1 MADRIDPENSWE
13 IENKDSSDRRA
24 SPLGELIAEIDQELQ
39 TGPNLI
45 SAGNEVEKSPKEH
58 ASGQRQ
64 YIKFT
69 LDEIVLGIPLA
80 NAVEIEQLSEITP
93 LPRLPQWVL
102 GICTIRGE
110 IISVVDLRGFFQMP
124 SRSLKSV
131 TPLIV
136 IQNQGQKTSLMVD
149 KIMGLLSI
157 DPSDPGMQ
165 ANALTESK
173 LLPYTSGVF
182 FSGNELIYLLDVEK
196 LLTSARM
203 NSFGEEQDNTTDV
216 SY

>member
-1 MADRIDPENSWE
+1 MADRIDPANSWE
-13 IENKDSSDRRA
+13 IENKDSSDRRE
-24 SPLGELIAEIDQELQ
+24 SSLGELIAEIDQALQ
-39 TGPNLI
+39 IGPNLI
-45 SAGNEVEKSPKEH
+45 PAGNEVEKSPKEH

-64 YIKFT
+64 YIKFI
-69 LDEIVLGIPLA
+69 LDEIVLGLPLI
-80 NAVEIEQLSEITP
+80 NALEIEQLSEITP
-93 LPRLPQWVL
+93 LPNLPQWML
-102 GICTIRGE
+102 GICNIRGE

-136 IQNQGQKTSLMVD
+136 IQNKAQKTSIMVD

-196 LLTSARM
+196 LLASARM
-203 NSFGEEQDNTTDV
+203 NSFGEEQVNTTDV

>member
-1 MADRIDPENSWE
+1 MTDRIDPQNSWE
-13 IENKDSSDRRA
+13 IKNKDSSDRRA
-24 SPLGELIAEIDQELQ
+24 SPLCELIAEIDRELP

-45 SAGNEVEKSPKEH
+45 PDGNEGKKSPEKH
-58 ASGQRQ
+58 LTGQRQ
-64 YIKFT
+64 YIKFL
-69 LDEIVLGIPLA
+69 LDKIVLGIPLT
-80 NAVEIEQLSEITP
+80 NALEIEQLSEITP
-93 LPRLPQWVL
+93 LPSLPQWIL
-102 GICTIRGE
+102 GICNIRGE

-124 SRSLKSV
+124 LSSLKSV

-136 IQNQGQKTSLMVD
+136 IRNKAQKTSIRVD

-173 LLPYTSGVF
+173 ILPYTSGVF

-196 LLTSARM
+196 LLTSERM
-203 NSFGEEQDNTTDV
+203 NFFGEKQVNITNAR
-216 SY
+216 Y

>member
-1 MADRIDPENSWE
+1 MAERIDPKNSWE
-13 IENKDSSDRRA
+13 IENKYNSGHGA
-24 SPLGELIAEIDQELQ
+24 SPLCELIAEIDRELP

-45 SAGNEVEKSPKEH
+45 SERNEGKKSPEEH
-58 ASGQRQ
+58 LTGQRQ
-64 YIKFT
+64 YIKFL
-69 LDEIVLGIPLA
+69 LDEIVLGIPLTSA
-80 NAVEIEQLSEITP
+80 LEIEQLSEVTP
-93 LPRLPQWVL
+93 LPSLPQWML
-102 GICTIRGE
+102 GICNIRGE

-124 SRSLKSV
+124 LRSLKSE

-136 IQNQGQKTSLMVD
+136 IRNKAQKTSLRVD

-173 LLPYTSGVF
+173 ILPYTSGVF

-196 LLTSARM
+196 LLTSERM
-203 NSFGEEQDNTTDV
+203 NFFGEKQVNITNV
-216 SY
+216 RY

>member
-1 MADRIDPENSWE
+1 MADRIDPANSWE
-13 IENKDSSDRRA
+13 IENRESSGRRE
-24 SPLGELIAEIDQELQ
+24 SSLGELIAEIDQALQ
-39 TGPNLI
+39 IGPNLI
-45 SAGNEVEKSPKEH
+45 SAGNEVEKAPKEH
-58 ASGQRQ
+58 SSGQRQ
-64 YIKFT
+64 YIKFI
-69 LDEIVLGIPLA
+69 LDEIVLGLPLI
-80 NAVEIEQLSEITP
+80 NALEIDQLSEITP
-93 LPRLPQWVL
+93 LPNLPQWML
-102 GICTIRGE
+102 GICNIRGE

-136 IQNQGQKTSLMVD
+136 IQNKAKKTSIMVD

-203 NSFGEEQDNTTDV
+203 NSFGEEQVNTTDV